1 MNCVPIIKSH
11 LPNPP
16 RFAAPMSWDVFLA
29 EGRLHR
35 VASGRAGQGS
45 RYFRR
50 HLPEFRRFGYNRSRS
65 LFCSLDFREMM
76 PGVTVSELV
85 PILQTAIGPALLIS
99 GVGLLLLTMTNRL
112 GRVVDRARLLVAQL
126 EEASPELRTR
136 KLAQLPILWRRARQ
150 IRAAIALAL
159 VSALLASV
167 LIVLLFLFA
176 LLGIEDSRWISGLFV
191 LCMGTL
197 IASLVMFLQE
207 INQSLHALKVELE
220 EERRKTC

>member
-1 MNCVPIIKSH
+1 
-11 LPNPP
+11 
-16 RFAAPMSWDVFLA
+16 
-29 EGRLHR
+29 
-35 VASGRAGQGS
+35 
-45 RYFRR
+45 
-50 HLPEFRRFGYNRSRS
+50 
-65 LFCSLDFREMM
+65 MM

>member
-1 MNCVPIIKSH
+1 
-11 LPNPP
+11 
-16 RFAAPMSWDVFLA
+16 
-29 EGRLHR
+29 
-35 VASGRAGQGS
+35 
-45 RYFRR
+45 
-50 HLPEFRRFGYNRSRS
+50 
-65 LFCSLDFREMM
+65 M

-150 IRAAIALAL
+150 IRAAIAFAL
-159 VSALLASV
+159 VSALLAAV

-197 IASLVMFLQE
+197 IASLLMFLQE

-220 EERRKTC
+220 EERRKTR